1 MLGQRDLDGEV
12 GRLRDLRLRHARTA
26 LIASELVEQR
36 PVRVAGQ
43 LSVAALDAV
52 GERGE
57 DVQQPAAH
65 LPPLGAHAGTHECE
79 FRRGGVGAAG
89 GDLPAVGEGLK
100 LFSRIGDAVGDH
112 RVTMVQVSAPLA
124 ERVTQIRQRDIGVR
138 GQMPGQ
144 PTGRRDQCLL
154 AAGRDRQDGRRQ
166 LRRGCS
172 SAADVRRCRRLG
184 EHHVGVGA
192 AESER
197 VDPDDASL
205 AVGERPTR
213 GGNVDLEVR
222 EGHESIR
229 SPEVQIGRNVS
240 VLGHQRRLDQSGH
253 AGAGLE
259 VADVGLDRSDQ
270 EGIRRRPVQRQRA
283 RERPHLDGV
292 AEGRSGAVRLH
303 VPDLGR
309 LDTRSAKSSSD
320 CRFLGFL
327 ARHGDAVGVAVLRH
341 RRAEDLRV
349 DLVAVVERLL
359 TAV

>member
-12 GRLRDLRLRHARTA
+12 GRLRELRLRHARTA

-65 LPPLGAHAGTHECE
+65 LPPLGAHAGTHERQ

-100 LFSRIGDAVGDH
+100 LFSRFGDAVGDH
-112 RVTMVQVSAPLA
+112 GVPMVQVSAPLA
-124 ERVTQIRQRDIGVR
+124 ERVTQIRQRDVGVR
-138 GQMPGQ
+138 GQMAR
-144 PTGRRDQCLL
+144 PTDRRVATSASSLRAEIGRTVGGSCCGRIGDGG
-154 AAGRDRQDGRRQ
+154 AGRG
-166 LRRGCS
+166 G
-172 SAADVRRCRRLG
+172 RLG

-197 VDPDDASL
+197 VHPDDASL
-205 AVGERPTR
+205 VVGERPTR
-213 GGNVDLEVR
+213 CRDVDLEVR

-229 SPEVQIGRNVS
+229 SPEVQIGRNVA
-240 VLGHQRRLDQSGH
+240 VLGDQRRLDQSGH

-270 EGIRRRPVQRQRA
+270 EGIGRRPVQRQRT
-283 RERPHLDGV
+283 RECPHLDGV
-292 AEGRSGAVRLH
+292 AERRSGAVRFH

-309 LDTRSAKSSSD
+309 LDTRSSKSCPD
-320 CRFLGFL
+320 GGFLGFL

-341 RRAEDLRV
+341 RRAEDLCV

-359 TAV
+359 PAV